1 MAYGK
6 TVRAIQPTP
15 LKFFGGGSNE
25 PTDAEKEEVKAKQE
39 FESQLQ
45 AYKDTDIVNPYANV
59 SNTFRDIQSTAGLLS
74 VNTQQAE
81 FEQQQATAN
90 QAQMLNQLRGAAGS
104 SGVASLAQAM
114 ANQQALNTQRIAA
127 SIGAQESSISQQRAQ
142 MDMAAQTQR
151 AQGAMQ
157 AQIAR
162 AQGAAQQQQLQM
174 GQQESLLNIAAEQ
187 YGAASQGVA
196 AEEAQ
201 QAAMGGSMGSVIGS
215 IGGAVIG
222 SVVPGLGTAVGA
234 QLGGALGGAVGSG
247 F

>member
-25 PTDAEKEEVKAKQE
+25 PTDAEKEEAKAKQE

-45 AYKDTDIVNPYANV
+45 AYKDTNIVNAYAGV
-59 SNTFRDIQSTAGLLS
+59 SNTFRDIKSSAGLLG

-114 ANQQALNTQRIAA
+114 ANEQAKTTQRIAA
-127 SIGAQESSISQQRAQ
+127 NIGQQETGISRQRAQ

-151 AQGAMQ
+151 AQGAMR
-157 AQIAR
+157 AQMAR
-162 AQGAAQQQQLQM
+162 AQGAAQQQQLQI

-196 AEEAQ
+196 EEEAQ
-201 QAAMGGSMGSVIGS
+201 QAAMGGAIGS
-215 IGGAVIG
+215 AIGGGLALAIPGGAAFAPVLSGIGGAIG
-222 SVVPGLGTAVGA
+222 S
-234 QLGGALGGAVGSG
+234 S

>member
-6 TVRAIQPTP
+6 TVRAIEPTP

-25 PTDAEKEEVKAKQE
+25 PTDAEKEEEKARQE

-45 AYKDTDIVNPYANV
+45 AYKDTDIVNPYAGV
-59 SNTFRDIQSTAGLLS
+59 GNTFRDIRSTAGLLS

-127 SIGAQESSISQQRAQ
+127 NIGQQEAGISRQRAQ

-157 AQIAR
+157 AQMAR
-162 AQGAAQQQQLQM
+162 AQGAAQQQQLQV

-201 QAAMGGSMGSVIGS
+201 QAAMGG
-215 IGGAVIG
+215 
-222 SVVPGLGTAVGA
+222 
-234 QLGGALGGAVGSG
+234 AVGSAIG
-247 F
+247 AGLALAIPGGAAFAPALSGVGGAIGSSF

>member
-6 TVRAIQPTP
+6 TVRAIEPTP
-15 LKFFGGGSNE
+15 LKFFGGGSDE
-25 PTDAEKEEVKAKQE
+25 PTQAEIDEQKAKDE

-45 AYKDTDIVNPYANV
+45 SFQEMNIVNPYAGV
-59 SNTFRDIQSTAGLLS
+59 GNTFRYIKSSAGLLG
-74 VNTQQAE
+74 VNTQQAQ

-127 SIGAQESSISQQRAQ
+127 SIGAQESAISQQRAQ

-157 AQIAR
+157 AQLAR
-162 AQGAAQQQQLQM
+162 AGGIAQQQQLQV
-174 GQQESLLNIAAEQ
+174 GRQESMLNIAAEQ
-187 YGAASQGVA
+187 YGAASQAVDQEQ
-196 AEEAQ
+196 AE
-201 QAAMGGSMGSVIGS
+201 QAAMGGAIGSVIGG
-215 IGGAVIG
+215 IGGAIIG
-222 SVVPGLGTAVGA
+222 GPAGA
-234 QLGGALGGAVGSG
+234 QIGAGLGGAVGSVFG
-247 F
+247 G